1 MMKQQLN
8 WLFDYP
14 NLQIYQYEEGF
25 KFSLDSILLAE
36 FATIRKSDEQIIDL
50 CTGNAVIPILLHYK
64 YQKKIIGV
72 ELQKEIYDL
81 GVQSVIENK
90 MQDSISLLNIN
101 IVDLGNYFPGNNF
114 DVVLSNPPYFKYHN
128 PDFVNQNSLK
138 SIARHEITINLKE
151 LIGMASYLL
160 KDKGRFFLVHVPDRL
175 DEIMVY
181 AYQYGLGIKRI
192 QFVHSKIE
200 EAPIIVLVTLVK
212 NGKFGCKIAPPIC
225 IGGLETYQN
234 LFKN

>member
-1 MMKQQLN
+1 MKKQLN

-14 NLQIYQYEEGF
+14 NLKIYQYEDGF

-36 FATIRKSDEQIIDL
+36 YATIRKSDEKIIDL
-50 CTGNAVIPILLHYK
+50 CTGNGVIPILLHYK
-64 YQKKIIGV
+64 YHKEIIGV
-72 ELQKEIYDL
+72 EIQKEIADL
-81 GVQSVIENK
+81 AR
-90 MQDSISLLNIN
+90 DSIKENDMEDAISIIEDSVLELE
-101 IVDLGNYFPGNNF
+101 NYFPGNNF